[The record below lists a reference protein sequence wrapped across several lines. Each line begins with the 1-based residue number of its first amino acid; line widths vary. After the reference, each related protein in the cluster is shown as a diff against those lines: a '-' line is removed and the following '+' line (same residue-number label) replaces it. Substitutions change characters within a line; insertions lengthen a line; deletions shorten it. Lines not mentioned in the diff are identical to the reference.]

1 MFSALFRRWAR
12 ASAHES
18 HLRRRP
24 DDRFSRLLNFPA
36 FHAAA
41 AEWRARGWHVENPAE
56 INADPTAGWHECMR
70 ADIARLVTCNAIYLL
85 PGWKLSRGA
94 RIEAHIARELDM
106 AVHESPG
113 VELTGEQATA
123 LHLIRQHEA
132 QHGRPP
138 SFKAIG
144 VDMGVPD
151 QNARELRAAAP
162 AQGAGDAAQA
172 ARAARHGRAVQAAEA
187 AA

>member
-1 MFSALFRRWAR
+1 MNRIYVAGPMTGF
-12 ASAHES
+12 
-18 HLRRRP
+18 P
-24 DDRFSRLLNFPA
+24 LLNFPA

-138 SFKAIG
+138 SFKSIG
-144 VDMGVPD
+144 VDMGVPE
-151 QNARELRAAAP
+151 QNARAFVLQLQRKGLVMPHKQRAP
-162 AQGAGDAAQA
+162 RGMSV
-172 ARAARHGRAVQAAEA
+172 RQAAEA